1 MSKSKTTICK
11 ELIKD
16 YCANCTFAGVHYIA
30 DDTKHVTERI
40 LWLVLVIVSWYG
52 SALLIISA
60 WEAFILSPISF
71 GLETTYTDWDT
82 RMPTVAVCESAN
94 NPKIF
99 NVSDTIWPP
108 GHLLDLE
115 DALKEIAYFRGV
127 SYVLIG
133 TCHLNPDPDPLCP
146 TSNYSYYA
154 SLVRSDCSKIIKNC
168 SYNDEEFSCCD
179 YFQPIDTDIGQCF
192 ILNSVQTKKPNPYP
206 MVNNLKNLRGVIK
219 YDSYLTTLMYTLG
232 EDEVPT
238 VTTLHSS
245 TLKIQPGYIYRRIL
259 SVRNIENDPLITETT
274 PEQRACRFHH
284 ENEDGLYPQYSY
296 SACTVRCRKLAQLES
311 CQCNDH
317 FILDTTEETR
327 CNLSGM
333 ACLNRLS
340 SHLTTLK
347 PPWANRPGLSC
358 NCLPSCDETE
368 ITVIK
373 DVTIP
378 VKNKIYKKKSRV
390 EIILAYLPTERFK
403 RNVVRS
409 RLDLVVSVGGTTG
422 LFVGASLLSFV
433 ELFLFFTVRFV
444 SNILMEKKKIENVVV
459 VEPRGTTNLQDS
471 SEFEEILPLNNVTT
485 EEAYFITKW
494 SSQPVTECSNRSV
507 CTFWEWPSYQSL
519 QEDIG

>member
-1 MSKSKTTICK
+1 MSKTKTTICK

-16 YCANCTFAGVHYIA
+16 YCANCTFAGIHFIA
-30 DDTKHVTERI
+30 DDTKHVTERL

-71 GLETTYTDWDT
+71 GLETTYTDWET
-82 RMPTVAVCESAN
+82 RMPTVAVCEIAN

-146 TSNYSYYA
+146 MSNYSYYA
-154 SLVRSDCSKIIKNC
+154 SLVRSDCTRILKNC
-168 SYNDEEFSCCD
+168 SYNDEEFSCCE
-179 YFQPIDTDIGQCF
+179 YFQPIDTDIGKCF
-192 ILNSVQTKKPNPYP
+192 ILNSIQTKKPHPYP
-206 MVNNLKNLRGVIK
+206 MVNNLKNLRGIIK
-219 YDSYLTTLMYTLG
+219 FDSYLTTMMYTLG
-232 EDEVPT
+232 DDEVPT

-296 SACTVRCRKLAQLES
+296 SACTVRCRKQAQLES

-317 FILDTTEETR
+317 FILNTTEDIR

-333 ACLNRLS
+333 ACLNKLS

-378 VKNKIYKKKSRV
+378 VKSKIHKKKARV

-433 ELFLFFTVRFV
+433 ELFFFFTVRFI
-444 SNILMEKKKIENVVV
+444 SNILMERKKNENIVV
-459 VEPRGTTNLQDS
+459 VEPRGTPNSQDP
-471 SEFEEILPLNNVTT
+471 SELEEILPLNNVTG
-485 EEAYFITKW
+485 EAYFITKW
-494 SSQPVTECSNRSV
+494 SSQPVAECSDRSV
-507 CTFWEWPSYQSL
+507 CTFWEWPSYASV